1 MKLCRIIIRPS
12 LVKENLEFVPKIKI
26 VYKTL
31 IIFVS
36 EMKVNLRQNVLNE
49 IVESGVKEMLLGFNI
64 SRGAKKNLWF
74 KKLGEI
80 MTKYKLSIIDML
92 VQDAK

>member
-36 EMKVNLRQNVLNE
+36 EMKVNLRQKAMFV
-49 IVESGVKEMLLGFNI
+49 
-64 SRGAKKNLWF
+64 F
-74 KKLGEI
+74 KFK
-80 MTKYKLSIIDML
+80 M
-92 VQDAK
+92 